1 MTLDF
6 SLNNFF
12 QLNTEHT
19 LEVQRLKEQLITTTN
34 ELEKQNKISS
44 SLQANTKVMIQK
56 IENFYRANVELSEKL
71 KASDADKKE
80 LEKCLD
86 DSNALNKEQMLK
98 ATESFQKLQ
107 ETIKVADEAMV
118 EIEMLM
124 NEKRQME
131 DECSNLAQ
139 TIGSVMESASEKI
152 EKDMKDLSEKHLQEI
167 ESSKIEIERL
177 KQEVLLEKAKVK
189 SSRFV

>member
-1 MTLDF
+1 M
-6 SLNNFF
+6 
-12 QLNTEHT
+12 
-19 LEVQRLKEQLITTTN
+19 EVQRLKEQLITTTN
-34 ELEKQNKISS
+34 DLEKQNKISS
-44 SLQANTKVMIQK
+44 SLQANTKIMIQK
-56 IENFYRANVELSEKL
+56 IENFYQANVELSEKL
-71 KASDADKKE
+71 KASEADKKE
-80 LEKCLD
+80 LEKCLE
-86 DSNALNKEQMLK
+86 DSNALNQEQMLK

-107 ETIKVADEAMV
+107 ETIKVADEAMA

-152 EKDMKDLSEKHLQEI
+152 EKDMKDLSQKHLQEM

-189 SSRFV
+189 KFEFRLNCR